1 MYKLFLLN
9 VIRVQEFLKCKFS
22 YNVVTI
28 IMIRLV
34 IFIYQVV
41 NVKFN
46 LLAYIENNVSSWVKQ
61 ELQEFDY
68 MYHRFESPLRDEFC
82 HLLIITGLIVII
94 KTLLHVCLAWLL
106 LETVKTT
113 PLSYAKWSESLVRWT
128 LC

>member
-46 LLAYIENNVSSWVKQ
+46 LLAYIENNVSS
-61 ELQEFDY
+61 
-68 MYHRFESPLRDEFC
+68 
-82 HLLIITGLIVII
+82 
-94 KTLLHVCLAWLL
+94 
-106 LETVKTT
+106 
-113 PLSYAKWSESLVRWT
+113 
-128 LC
+128 